1 MQQQWTISWWHCD
14 IWWKVNFIWKLVT
27 TSSVAGLRRS
37 SKALPKAKR
46 APKKKVMV
54 TVWWSAVG
62 LIYYSFMNPSKT
74 ITSEKSAQQVDEI
87 YQKLQC
93 LQLALVNRKGPVL
106 LHNNVWLHIT
116 QPTFQKLYE
125 LGYKVLP
132 YPPHS
137 ADLSTNRVP
146 LQASPQL
153 FAGKMLPQPVGS
165 RKCFLRVHRT
175 LKHGCLYYGNR
186 QTSVLL
192 AMRVDCNGS
201 YFD

>member
-1 MQQQWTISWWHCD
+1 MQQQWTISWCHCD
-14 IWWKVNFIWKLVT
+14 IRWKVNFIWKLVT

-37 SKALPKAKR
+37 SKAKR

-54 TVWWSAVG
+54 TVWWSAVC
-62 LIYYSFMNPSKT
+62 LIYYYSFLNPSKT

-106 LHNNVWLHIT
+106 LHNVWLHIT

-125 LGYKVLP
+125 LGYRVLP

-146 LQASPQL
+146 LLQASPQL
-153 FAGKMLPQPVGS
+153 FAGKMLPHQ
-165 RKCFLRVHRT
+165 
-175 LKHGCLYYGNR
+175 
-186 QTSVLL
+186 
-192 AMRVDCNGS
+192 
-201 YFD
+201 

>member
-37 SKALPKAKR
+37 SKALPKAKS

-153 FAGKMLPQPVGS
+153 FAGKMIPQPVGS

-192 AMRVDCNGS
+192 ANACWL
-201 YFD
+201 